1 MNMFSKKKI
10 PQGEIFS
17 DGMYDWSLFLVN
29 LFLRVKEDLKID
41 YDSFMIIHVVA
52 GNYLYQWN
60 KDRSLSYDELSLR
73 FEKII
78 SKSPDIN
85 KITVT
90 SLSMV
95 LNIPR
100 ETVKRKV
107 LNLIKKQLLF
117 ENSDKSIMIG
127 KSYVNYFQNFVLKT
141 TTDLSM
147 LMKKWKRKNILDG
160 LINYTD

>member
-1 MNMFSKKKI
+1 
-10 PQGEIFS
+10 
-17 DGMYDWSLFLVN
+17 MYDWSLFLVN
-29 LFLRVKEDLKID
+29 LFLRVKKDLKID

-60 KDRSLSYDELSLR
+60 KDHSLSYDELSLR

-78 SKSPDIN
+78 SESSNIN
-85 KITVT
+85 RITIT

-95 LNIPR
+95 LDIPR

-117 ENSDKSIMIG
+117 ENSDKSIIIG
-127 KSYVNYFQNFVLKT
+127 ESYKDYFQNFVLKT
-141 TTDLSM
+141 TTDLSV
-147 LMKKWKRKNILDG
+147 LIRKWKKKNIIDG
-160 LINYTD
+160 LINHSD

>member
-10 PQGEIFS
+10 PQGKIFS

-29 LFLRVKEDLKID
+29 LFLRVKKDLKID

-60 KDRSLSYDELSLR
+60 KDHSLSYDELSLR

-78 SKSPDIN
+78 SESSNIN
-85 KITVT
+85 RITVT

-95 LNIPR
+95 LDIPR

-117 ENSDKSIMIG
+117 ENSDKSIIIG
-127 KSYVNYFQNFVLKT
+127 ESYKDYFQNFVLKT
-141 TTDLSM
+141 TTDLSV
-147 LMKKWKRKNILDG
+147 LIRKWKKKGIIDG
-160 LINYTD
+160 LINHSD

>member
-10 PQGEIFS
+10 PQGKIFS

-29 LFLRVKEDLKID
+29 LFLRVKKDLKID

-60 KDRSLSYDELSLR
+60 KDHSLSYDELSLR

-78 SKSPDIN
+78 SESSDIN

-95 LNIPR
+95 LDIPR

-117 ENSDKSIMIG
+117 ENSDKSIIIG
-127 KSYVNYFQNFVLKT
+127 ESYKDYFQNFVLKT
-141 TTDLSM
+141 TTDLSV
-147 LMKKWKRKNILDG
+147 LIRKWKKKKIIDG
-160 LINYTD
+160 LINHSD

>member
-1 MNMFSKKKI
+1 MFSKKKV
-10 PQGEIFS
+10 PQGEMFS

-52 GNYLYQWN
+52 GNYLDKWN
-60 KDRSLSYDELSLR
+60 QDRSLSYDELSLK

-78 SKSPDIN
+78 SESSNIN

-90 SLSMV
+90 SVAMI

-107 LNLIKKQLLF
+107 LNLIEKQLLF
-117 ENSDKSIMIG
+117 ENSDKSLIVG
-127 KSYVNYFQNFVLKT
+127 KSYQDYREIMPNECAISCFSCFFYCSYLFL
-141 TTDLSM
+141 
-147 LMKKWKRKNILDG
+147 
-160 LINYTD
+160 

>member
-10 PQGEIFS
+10 PQGKIFS

-29 LFLRVKEDLKID
+29 LFLRVKKDLKID

-60 KDRSLSYDELSLR
+60 KDHSLSYDELSLR

-78 SKSPDIN
+78 SESSNIN
-85 KITVT
+85 RITVT

-95 LNIPR
+95 LDIPR

-117 ENSDKSIMIG
+117 ENSDKSIIIG
-127 KSYVNYFQNFVLKT
+127 ESYKDYFQNFVLKT
-141 TTDLSM
+141 TTDLSV
-147 LMKKWKRKNILDG
+147 LIRKWKKKKIIDG
-160 LINYTD
+160 LINHSD

>member
-10 PQGEIFS
+10 PQGKIFS

-60 KDRSLSYDELSLR
+60 KDHSLSYDELSLR

-78 SKSPDIN
+78 SESSDIN

-95 LNIPR
+95 LDIPR

-117 ENSDKSIMIG
+117 ENSDKSIIIG
-127 KSYVNYFQNFVLKT
+127 ESYKDYFQNFVLKT
-141 TTDLSM
+141 TTDLSI
-147 LMKKWKRKNILDG
+147 LMKKWKRKKILDG
-160 LINYTD
+160 LINYND

>member
-1 MNMFSKKKI
+1 MFSKKKI
-10 PQGEIFS
+10 PQGKIFS

-29 LFLRVKEDLKID
+29 LFLRVKKDLKID

-60 KDRSLSYDELSLR
+60 KDHSLSYDELSLR

-78 SKSPDIN
+78 SESSNIN
-85 KITVT
+85 RITVT
-90 SLSMV
+90 SLSMI

-117 ENSDKSIMIG
+117 ENSDKSIIIG
-127 KSYVNYFQNFVLKT
+127 ESYKDYFQNFVLKT
-141 TTDLSM
+141 TTDLSV
-147 LMKKWKRKNILDG
+147 LIRKWKKKKIIDG
-160 LINYTD
+160 LINHSD

>member
-1 MNMFSKKKI
+1 
-10 PQGEIFS
+10 
-17 DGMYDWSLFLVN
+17 MYDWSLFLVN
-29 LFLRVKEDLKID
+29 LFLRVKKDLKID

-60 KDRSLSYDELSLR
+60 KDHSLSYDELSLR

-78 SKSPDIN
+78 SESSNIN
-85 KITVT
+85 RITVT
-90 SLSMV
+90 SLSMI

-117 ENSDKSIMIG
+117 ENSDKSIIIG
-127 KSYVNYFQNFVLKT
+127 ESYKDYFQNFVLKT
-141 TTDLSM
+141 TTDLSV
-147 LMKKWKRKNILDG
+147 LIRKWKKKKIIDG
-160 LINYTD
+160 LINHSD